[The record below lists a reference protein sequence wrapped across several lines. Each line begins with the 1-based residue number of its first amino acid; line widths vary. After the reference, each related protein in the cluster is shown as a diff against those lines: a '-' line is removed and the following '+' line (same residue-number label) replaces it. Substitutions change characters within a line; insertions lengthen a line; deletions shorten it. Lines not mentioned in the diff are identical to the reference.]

1 MASPHAPEA
10 AIQKEVCVSIS
21 ASPSKSPRLSIL
33 MPVFNEE
40 ANLRDGDVWRRL
52 KALAP
57 QLAPL
62 ELEFIFIDDGSRDQT
77 FALLEKLQQE
87 ELSQP
92 ITLLRFTRNFGA
104 WAAIRAGLEHSRG
117 DAAFIQTIDGEE
129 PPELILQLVARWQEG
144 WEVVWLEREA
154 RQDSLKSRLFARV
167 YTYLMQRLVV
177 PQYPDKGVAVPL
189 LDRRVID
196 FLVRSRE
203 SSTPLIP
210 LLYWAGFKQTS
221 VPYVRTA
228 RRLGQSGWTF
238 SKLVRIFAD
247 SFLAFTLFPIRL
259 FSLFGAAA
267 ATVAFLWALGL
278 LLYKLTQGGLVT
290 GYTSMMLVMLFFA
303 GIQMVFLGVMGEY
316 LWRILEQV
324 RGRPQFVLD
333 PRRSADLS
341 ATPAAEK
348 KE

>member
-1 MASPHAPEA
+1 MSVEA
-10 AIQKEVCVSIS
+10 ALSE
-21 ASPSKSPRLSIL
+21 PLRLSIL
-33 MPVFNEE
+33 LPVYNEE
-40 ANLRDGDVWRRL
+40 ANLRDGAVWKRL
-52 KALAP
+52 KALEHTLSP
-57 QLAPL
+57 VTL
-62 ELEFIFIDDGSRDQT
+62 EYIFIDDGSRDQS
-77 FALLEKLQQE
+77 FALLEKLRLE
-87 ELSQP
+87 EPSRR
-92 ITLLRFTRNFGA
+92 ISVLRFTRNFGA
-104 WAAIRAGLEHSRG
+104 WAAIRAGLEHAQG
-117 DAAFIQTIDGEE
+117 QAAFIQTIDGEE
-129 PPELILQLVARWQEG
+129 PPELIGELLARWKEG

-154 RQDSLKSRLFARV
+154 RQDSLKSQLFARV

-203 SSTPLIP
+203 LSTPLIP

-259 FSLFGAAA
+259 FSLFGAGA

-278 LLYKLTQGGLVT
+278 VFYKLTQGGLVT
-290 GYTSMMLVMLFFA
+290 GYASMMVVLLFFA

-333 PRRSADLS
+333 QVLEPLH
-341 ATPAAEK
+341 PHE
-348 KE
+348 EV